1 MRSRYLSHVS
11 RIVQLIPGI
20 VLPGVGNNE
29 VTGSVL
35 LGLRHIERIAETSRL
50 HLIVVVHVSVQDR
63 ERLAV
68 SGNLSEPHQPMNSGA
83 LNALASMP
91 WTSKL
96 DLGATKDCFCPN
108 SLGM

>member
-1 MRSRYLSHVS
+1 MRSRNLSHVS
-11 RIVQLIPGI
+11 RVVQLIPGI

-29 VTGSVL
+29 VTRSVL
-35 LGLRHIERIAETSRL
+35 LRLRHVERIAEASRL

-68 SGNLSEPHQPMNSGA
+68 SGNLSEPHQSMNSGA

-91 WTSKL
+91 WTSKP

>member
-11 RIVQLIPGI
+11 RVIQLIPGI

-29 VTGSVL
+29 VTRSVL
-35 LGLRHIERIAETSRL
+35 LRLHHVERIAKASRL

-68 SGNLSEPHQPMNSGA
+68 SGNLSEPH
-83 LNALASMP
+83 
-91 WTSKL
+91 
-96 DLGATKDCFCPN
+96 
-108 SLGM
+108 